1 MQILYNLSIVLF
13 GKAIQIASTFN
24 KKANYWIIGRKN
36 WRQNLPKIDSSI
48 DLVWFHCA
56 SLGEFDQG
64 LPVMKEW
71 KAQNPDCYILV
82 SFFSPSGMQHYQKRN
97 HCADYVVYLPLDIPS
112 NARYFLNYFN
122 PKAIF
127 FVKYEFW
134 VNYIST
140 AHKMQIPLYSIA
152 GNFRE
157 NQHFFS
163 WYGSFFRSVLKR
175 FTYFFVQTE
184 NSMNLLQSIGIKN
197 VQVTG
202 DTRFDAVLETKNQF
216 VNQIKE
222 EQLDDDWTQFERFLQ
237 GEKAIIIGSSWPSE
251 EDIIIPYILKN
262 QTTKFILAPHDI
274 SEDHILKI
282 EQALNNQSIRF
293 TRFLSD
299 HSDVNCLIL
308 DTIGHLSKAYYF
320 GEIAI
325 IGGGFSGKLHN
336 ILEPTV
342 FGLPVLFGPKH
353 DRFPEA
359 DLLISNNIAFEFSNE
374 NELEEILN
382 KLILKNPMRTSEI
395 QSFIETQSGA
405 ATKIVSSIRNGL

>member
-1 MQILYNLSIVLF
+1 MQILYNLSIILF
-13 GKAIQIASTFN
+13 GKAIQIASIFN
-24 KKANYWIIGRKN
+24 EKAKNWTIGRKN
-36 WRQNLPKIDSSI
+36 WRQNLPVIDSTKE
-48 DLVWFHCA
+48 LVWFHCA

-71 KAQNPDCYILV
+71 KAQNPAYLILV

-112 NARYFLNYFN
+112 NARYFLNYFA

-134 VNYIST
+134 ANYISA
-140 AHKMQIPLYSIA
+140 AHTMQIPLYSIA
-152 GNFRE
+152 ANFRE
-157 NQHFFS
+157 NQHFFC

-184 NSMNLLQSIGIKN
+184 NSKNLLQSIGITN
-197 VQVTG
+197 IQVTG
-202 DTRFDAVLETKNQF
+202 DTRFDAVLEMKNQF
-216 VNQIKE
+216 VNHIKE
-222 EQLDDDWTQFERFLQ
+222 GRIDDDWTKFERFLQ

-251 EDIIIPYILKN
+251 EELIIPYILKN
-262 QTTKFILAPHDI
+262 KTTKFILAPHDI

-282 EQALNNQSIRF
+282 EQALNNESIRF
-293 TRFLSD
+293 TRFIND

-320 GEIAI
+320 GKIAI
-325 IGGGFSGKLHN
+325 VGGGFSGKLHN

-359 DLLISNNIAFEFSNE
+359 NLLLSNNVAFEFENE
-374 NELEEILN
+374 NELVKKLN
-382 KLILKNPMRTSEI
+382 DLVLKNPIPTSEI
-395 QSFIETQSGA
+395 QLFIASQAGA
-405 ATKIVSSIRNGL
+405 AAKIISTIGTGL

>member
-1 MQILYNLSIVLF
+1 M
-13 GKAIQIASTFN
+13 GP
-24 KKANYWIIGRKN
+24 R
-36 WRQNLPKIDSSI
+36 
-48 DLVWFHCA
+48 
-56 SLGEFDQG
+56 
-64 LPVMKEW
+64 
-71 KAQNPDCYILV
+71 
-82 SFFSPSGMQHYQKRN
+82 
-97 HCADYVVYLPLDIPS
+97 
-112 NARYFLNYFN
+112 
-122 PKAIF
+122 
-127 FVKYEFW
+127 
-134 VNYIST
+134 
-140 AHKMQIPLYSIA
+140 
-152 GNFRE
+152 
-157 NQHFFS
+157 
-163 WYGSFFRSVLKR
+163 
-175 FTYFFVQTE
+175 
-184 NSMNLLQSIGIKN
+184 IKN

-202 DTRFDAVLETKNQF
+202 DTRFDGVLETKNQF

-359 DLLISNNIAFEFSNE
+359 DLLISINIAFEFSNE

>member
-36 WRQNLPKIDSSI
+36 WRQNLPKIDSSK

-97 HCADYVVYLPLDIPS
+97 HCADYVVYLPLDIPT
-112 NARYFLNYFN
+112 NAKYFLNYFN
-122 PKAIF
+122 PKAVF

-184 NSMNLLQSIGIKN
+184 NSMNLLQSIGIIN

-216 VNQIKE
+216 VK
-222 EQLDDDWTQFERFLQ
+222 QLNDDWTKFERFLQ

-262 QTTKFILAPHDI
+262 KTTKFILAPHDI

-282 EQALNNQSIRF
+282 EQVLNNQSIRF
-293 TRFLSD
+293 TRFISD

-320 GEIAI
+320 AKIAI
-325 IGGGFSGKLHN
+325 VGGGFSGKLHN
-336 ILEPTV
+336 VLEPAV
-342 FGLPVLFGPKH
+342 FGLPVLFGPRH
-353 DRFPEA
+353 HRFPEA
-359 DLLISNNIAFEFSNE
+359 NLLISNNIGFEFRNE
-374 NELEEILN
+374 NELEEKLN
-382 KLILKNPMRTSEI
+382 KLILKNPIRTFEI
-395 QSFIETQSGA
+395 QSFIATQAGA